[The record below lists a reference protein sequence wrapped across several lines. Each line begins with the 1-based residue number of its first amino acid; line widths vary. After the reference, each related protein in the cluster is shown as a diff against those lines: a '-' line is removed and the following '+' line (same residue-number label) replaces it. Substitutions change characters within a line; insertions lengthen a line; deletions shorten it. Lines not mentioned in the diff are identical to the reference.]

1 MSSEHNIQHQ
11 SLSVFLNLENLKV
24 LIVGGGTEAL
34 ESLKTIINSF
44 PNTKIHLI
52 FESVSDEIKHFAEGK
67 DTIKIQER
75 RFFEDDFYN
84 AHIALITDLGVEFY
98 TEIIDIVQKKNVLIS
113 IANQPEL
120 SDFQLENFISQNKE
134 SVLKEQKLKWQYS
147 KEAKKYRR
155 MVIYLSLTFAAFF
168 LGIAFDKY
176 FSYAQ
181 AKDFVYE
188 IPNEFYW
195 MLAIGFFAQMVDGAL
210 GMGYGLTSSTLMMG
224 MGVKLP
230 SISGSIHTAEMFSSA
245 MSGYSHYKYGNVNKK
260 MLLYLAVPGVIGAVS
275 GSLLLIYLG
284 NEYENLAKGL
294 MATYTLIMGYRIT
307 RLAFKKIVVKQKTHI
322 GRLGFF
328 GGMMDAF
335 GGGGWGPI
343 VTSTLLSKGR
353 KTNYVIGTVS
363 MAEFFVT
370 LAAAIVFFSS
380 LGVSNIEI
388 ILGLIIGGVL
398 AAPIAARLAGKMPR
412 KTALILVALLL
423 IISSVRNLYKIFF

>member
-1 MSSEHNIQHQ
+1 MSSENNIQHQ

-44 PNTKIHLI
+44 PNTKINLI
-52 FESVSDEIKHFAEGK
+52 FESVSDEIKRFAEGK
-67 DTIKIQER
+67 DNIRIQER

-98 TEIIDIVQKKNVLIS
+98 TEIIDIVQKKNILIS

-120 SDFQLENFISQNKE
+120 SDFQLENFISKNKE
-134 SVLKEQKLKWQYS
+134 SIQEEQKLKWQYS

-155 MVIYLSLTFAAFF
+155 LVIYLSLAFAAFF
-168 LGIAFDKY
+168 LGIAFDNY
-176 FSYAQ
+176 FSYTQ

-210 GMGYGLTSSTLMMG
+210 GMGYGLTSSTLMLG
-224 MGVKLP
+224 MGIKLP

-307 RLAFKKIVVKQKTHI
+307 RLAFKKIVVKQKTNI
-322 GRLGFF
+322 GRLGFL

-398 AAPIAARLAGKMPR
+398 AAPISARLAGKMPR

-423 IISSVRNLYKIFF
+423 IISSGRNLYKIFF

>member
-176 FSYAQ
+176 FSYTQ
-181 AKDFVYE
+181 AKDFIYE

-423 IISSVRNLYKIFF
+423 IISSARNLYKIFF

>member
-1 MSSEHNIQHQ
+1 MPPESKIHNK

-34 ESLKTIINSF
+34 ESLQLLIESF
-44 PNTKIHLI
+44 PKTEISLI
-52 FESVSDEIKHFAEGK
+52 FETVSEEIKNFSEKQENIRVH
-67 DTIKIQER
+67 ER

-84 AHIALITDLGVEFY
+84 AHIAIITDCGVSFY

-113 IANQPEL
+113 IANKPEL
-120 SDFQLENFISQNKE
+120 SDFQLESFISKTNGPLQDD
-134 SVLKEQKLKWQYS
+134 QKLKWQYS

-155 MVIYLSLTFAAFF
+155 LVIYLSLGFAAFF

-181 AKDFVYE
+181 AKDFVFE
-188 IPNEFYW
+188 IPKEFYW

-210 GMGYGLTSSTLMMG
+210 GMGYGLTSSTLMLG

-260 MLLYLAVPGVIGAVS
+260 MLLYLAVPGIIGAVA

-284 NEYENLAKGL
+284 NEYEDLAKGL
-294 MATYTLIMGYRIT
+294 MATYTLLMGYRIT
-307 RLAFKKIVVKQKTHI
+307 RLAFRKTVIKKKTNM
-322 GRLGFF
+322 GRLGFL

-363 MAEFFVT
+363 MSEFFVT

-388 ILGLIIGGVL
+388 ISGLIIGGVL

-412 KTALILVALLL
+412 KTALIFVAALL
-423 IISSVRNLYKIFF
+423 IISSARNLYKIFF

>member
-176 FSYAQ
+176 FSYTQ
-181 AKDFVYE
+181 AKDFIYE

>member
-176 FSYAQ
+176 FSYTQ
-181 AKDFVYE
+181 AKDFIYE

-423 IISSVRNLYKIFF
+423 IVSSARNLYKIFF

>member
-1 MSSEHNIQHQ
+1 MSPESKIHNK

-34 ESLKTIINSF
+34 QSLKLLIESF
-44 PNTKIHLI
+44 PKTEINLI
-52 FESVSDEIKHFAEGK
+52 SETVSEEIKNFADGHEN
-67 DTIKIQER
+67 IRVYER

-84 AHIALITDLGVEFY
+84 AHIAIITDCGVDFY

-113 IANQPEL
+113 IANKPEL
-120 SDFQLENFISQNKE
+120 SDFQLESFISKTYSSQQD
-134 SVLKEQKLKWQYS
+134 EQKLKWQYS
-147 KEAKKYRR
+147 KDAKKYRR
-155 MVIYLSLTFAAFF
+155 LVIYLSLAFAAFF
-168 LGIAFDKY
+168 LGIAFDQN
-176 FSYAQ
+176 FSFSE

-188 IPNEFYW
+188 IPKEFYW
-195 MLAIGFFAQMVDGAL
+195 MLGIGFFAQMVDGAL
-210 GMGYGLTSSTLMMG
+210 GMGYGLTSSTLMLG

-245 MSGYSHYKYGNVNKK
+245 MSGYSHYKFGNVNKK
-260 MLLYLAVPGVIGAVS
+260 MLIYLALPGVIGAVF

-294 MATYTLIMGYRIT
+294 MATYTLLMGYRIT

-322 GRLGFF
+322 GKLGFI

-363 MAEFFVT
+363 MSEFFVT
-370 LAAAIVFFSS
+370 LAAAIVFFSN

-388 ILGLIIGGVL
+388 ISGLIIGGVL
-398 AAPIAARLAGKMPR
+398 AAPFAARLAGKMPR

-423 IISSVRNLYKIFF
+423 IISSARNLYKIFF

>member
-1 MSSEHNIQHQ
+1 MSIESKIHNK

-34 ESLKTIINSF
+34 ESLKIIINSF
-44 PNTKIHLI
+44 PNTNIHLI
-52 FESVSDEIKHFAEGK
+52 FESVSDEIKYFAQGK

-84 AHIALITDLGVEFY
+84 SHIALITDCGIGFY
-98 TEIIDIVQKKNVLIS
+98 TEIIDIVQKKNILIS
-113 IANQPEL
+113 IENKPEL
-120 SDFQLENFISQNKE
+120 SDFQLESFISDKNKLPAE
-134 SVLKEQKLKWQYS
+134 EQKSKWQYS
-147 KEAKKYRR
+147 KDAQKYRR
-155 MVIYLSLTFAAFF
+155 LVIYLSLAFAAFF

-176 FSYAQ
+176 FSFIQ
-181 AKDFVYE
+181 VKDFVHE
-188 IPNEFYW
+188 IPKEFYW

-210 GMGYGLTSSTLMMG
+210 GMGYGLTSSTLMLG
-224 MGVKLP
+224 MGIKLP

-307 RLAFKKIVVKQKTHI
+307 RLAFKKIMVKQKTHI

-370 LAAAIVFFSS
+370 LSAAIVFFSS

-423 IISSVRNLYKIFF
+423 IVSSARNLYKIFF

>member
-1 MSSEHNIQHQ
+1 MSSENNIQHQ

-44 PNTKIHLI
+44 PDTKINLI
-52 FESVSDEIKHFAEGK
+52 FESVSDEIKRFAEGK
-67 DTIKIQER
+67 DNIRIQER

-98 TEIIDIVQKKNVLIS
+98 TEIIDIVQKKNILIS

-120 SDFQLENFISQNKE
+120 SDFQLENFISKNKE
-134 SVLKEQKLKWQYS
+134 SIQEEQKLKWQYS

-155 MVIYLSLTFAAFF
+155 LVIYLSLAFAAFF

-176 FSYAQ
+176 FSFVQ

-307 RLAFKKIVVKQKTHI
+307 RLAFKKIMVKQKTHI

-335 GGGGWGPI
+335 GGGGWGSI

-370 LAAAIVFFSS
+370 LSAAIVFFSS

-423 IISSVRNLYKIFF
+423 IVSSARNLYKIFF

>member
-1 MSSEHNIQHQ
+1 MSIESKIHNK

-34 ESLKTIINSF
+34 ESLKIIINSF
-44 PNTKIHLI
+44 PNTNIHLI
-52 FESVSDEIKHFAEGK
+52 FESVSDEIKYFAQGK

-84 AHIALITDLGVEFY
+84 SHIALITDCGIGFY
-98 TEIIDIVQKKNVLIS
+98 TEIIDIVQKKNILIS
-113 IANQPEL
+113 IENKPEL
-120 SDFQLENFISQNKE
+120 SDFQLESFISDKNKLPAE
-134 SVLKEQKLKWQYS
+134 EQKSKWQYS
-147 KEAKKYRR
+147 KDAQKYRR
-155 MVIYLSLTFAAFF
+155 LVIYLSLAFAAFF

-176 FSYAQ
+176 FSFIQ
-181 AKDFVYE
+181 VKDFVHE
-188 IPNEFYW
+188 IPKEFYW

-210 GMGYGLTSSTLMMG
+210 GMGYGLTSSTLMLG
-224 MGVKLP
+224 MGIKLP

-245 MSGYSHYKYGNVNKK
+245 MSGYSHYKYGTVNKK

-307 RLAFKKIVVKQKTHI
+307 RLAFKKIMVKQKTHI

-370 LAAAIVFFSS
+370 LSAAIVFFSS

-398 AAPIAARLAGKMPR
+398 AAPFAARLAGKMPR

-423 IISSVRNLYKIFF
+423 IVSSARNLYKIFF

>member
-1 MSSEHNIQHQ
+1 MSSENNIQHQ

-52 FESVSDEIKHFAEGK
+52 FESVSEEIKQFADGK

-84 AHIALITDLGVEFY
+84 AHIALITDLGVDFY

-120 SDFQLENFISQNKE
+120 SDFQLENFISKNRD
-134 SVLKEQKLKWQYS
+134 SVLEEQKLKWQYS

-155 MVIYLSLTFAAFF
+155 IVIYLSLIFAAFF
-168 LGIAFDKY
+168 LGIAFDNY
-176 FSYAQ
+176 FSYTQ

-260 MLLYLAVPGVIGAVS
+260 MLLYLTVPGVIGAVS

-370 LAAAIVFFSS
+370 LAAAIVFFSN

-423 IISSVRNLYKIFF
+423 IISSGRNLYKIFF

>member
-44 PNTKIHLI
+44 PNTKINLI
-52 FESVSDEIKHFAEGK
+52 FESVSDDIKRFAEGK
-67 DTIKIQER
+67 DNIRIQER

-98 TEIIDIVQKKNVLIS
+98 TEIIDIVQKKNILIS

-120 SDFQLENFISQNKE
+120 SDFQLENFISKNKE
-134 SVLKEQKLKWQYS
+134 SIQEEQKLKWQYS

-155 MVIYLSLTFAAFF
+155 LVIYLSLAFAAFF
-168 LGIAFDKY
+168 LGIAFDNY
-176 FSYAQ
+176 FSYTQ

-307 RLAFKKIVVKQKTHI
+307 RLAFKKIMVKQKTHI

-370 LAAAIVFFSS
+370 LSAAIVFFSS

-423 IISSVRNLYKIFF
+423 IVSSARNLYKI

>member
-1 MSSEHNIQHQ
+1 
-11 SLSVFLNLENLKV
+11 
-24 LIVGGGTEAL
+24 
-34 ESLKTIINSF
+34 
-44 PNTKIHLI
+44 
-52 FESVSDEIKHFAEGK
+52 
-67 DTIKIQER
+67 
-75 RFFEDDFYN
+75 
-84 AHIALITDLGVEFY
+84 
-98 TEIIDIVQKKNVLIS
+98 
-113 IANQPEL
+113 
-120 SDFQLENFISQNKE
+120 
-134 SVLKEQKLKWQYS
+134 
-147 KEAKKYRR
+147 
-155 MVIYLSLTFAAFF
+155 
-168 LGIAFDKY
+168 
-176 FSYAQ
+176 
-181 AKDFVYE
+181 
-188 IPNEFYW
+188 

-210 GMGYGLTSSTLMMG
+210 GMGYGLTSSTLMLG
-224 MGVKLP
+224 MGIKLP

-307 RLAFKKIVVKQKTHI
+307 RLAFKKIMVKQKTHI

-423 IISSVRNLYKIFF
+423 IVSSARNLYKIFF

>member
-84 AHIALITDLGVEFY
+84 AHIALITDLGFEFY

>member
-1 MSSEHNIQHQ
+1 MSIESKIHNK

-24 LIVGGGTEAL
+24 LIVGGGSQAL
-34 ESLKTIINSF
+34 KNLNLLVDSF
-44 PNTKIHLI
+44 PETQINLVCENISEKI
-52 FESVSDEIKHFAEGK
+52 KQFAK
-67 DTIKIQER
+67 NHDSIRLHER

-84 AHIALITDLGVEFY
+84 SHIALITDCGIGFY
-98 TEIIDIVQKKNVLIS
+98 TEIIDIVQKKNILIS
-113 IANQPEL
+113 IENKPEL
-120 SDFQLENFISQNKE
+120 SDFQLESFISDKNKLPAE
-134 SVLKEQKLKWQYS
+134 EQKSKWQYS
-147 KEAKKYRR
+147 KDAQKYRR
-155 MVIYLSLTFAAFF
+155 LVIYLSLAFAAFF

-176 FSYAQ
+176 FSFIQ
-181 AKDFVYE
+181 AKDFVHE
-188 IPNEFYW
+188 IPKEFYW

-210 GMGYGLTSSTLMMG
+210 GMGYGLTSSTLMLG
-224 MGVKLP
+224 MGIKLP

-307 RLAFKKIVVKQKTHI
+307 RLAFKKIVVKQKTNI
-322 GRLGFF
+322 GRLGFL

-423 IISSVRNLYKIFF
+423 IISSGRNLYKIFF

>member
-120 SDFQLENFISQNKE
+120 SDFQLENFISKNKE

>member
-1 MSSEHNIQHQ
+1 MSIESKIHNK

-44 PNTKIHLI
+44 PNTNIHLI
-52 FESVSDEIKHFAEGK
+52 FESVSDEIKYFAQGK

-84 AHIALITDLGVEFY
+84 SHIALITDCGIGFY
-98 TEIIDIVQKKNVLIS
+98 TEIIDIVQKKNILIS
-113 IANQPEL
+113 IENKPEL
-120 SDFQLENFISQNKE
+120 SDFQLESFISDKNKLPAE
-134 SVLKEQKLKWQYS
+134 EQKSKWQYS
-147 KEAKKYRR
+147 KDAQKYRR
-155 MVIYLSLTFAAFF
+155 LVIYLSLAFAAFF

-176 FSYAQ
+176 FSFIQ
-181 AKDFVYE
+181 VKDFVHE
-188 IPNEFYW
+188 IPKEFYW

-210 GMGYGLTSSTLMMG
+210 GMGYGLTSSTLMLG
-224 MGVKLP
+224 MGIKLP

-307 RLAFKKIVVKQKTHI
+307 RLAFKKIMVKQKTHI

-370 LAAAIVFFSS
+370 LSAAIVFFSS

-423 IISSVRNLYKIFF
+423 IVSSARNLYKIFF

>member
-44 PNTKIHLI
+44 PNTKINLI
-52 FESVSDEIKHFAEGK
+52 FESVSDEIKYFAQGK

-84 AHIALITDLGVEFY
+84 SHIALITDCGIGFY
-98 TEIIDIVQKKNVLIS
+98 TEIIDIVQKKNILIS
-113 IANQPEL
+113 IENKPEL
-120 SDFQLENFISQNKE
+120 SDFQLESFISDKNKLPAE
-134 SVLKEQKLKWQYS
+134 EQKSKWQYS
-147 KEAKKYRR
+147 KDAQKYRR
-155 MVIYLSLTFAAFF
+155 LVIYLSLAFAAFF

-176 FSYAQ
+176 FSFIQ
-181 AKDFVYE
+181 AKDFVHE
-188 IPNEFYW
+188 IPKEFYW

-210 GMGYGLTSSTLMMG
+210 GMGYGLTSSTLMLG
-224 MGVKLP
+224 MGIKLP
-230 SISGSIHTAEMFSSA
+230 SISGSIHTAEMISSA

-307 RLAFKKIVVKQKTHI
+307 RLAFKKIMVKQKTHI

-370 LAAAIVFFSS
+370 LSAAIVFFSS

-423 IISSVRNLYKIFF
+423 IVSSARNLYKIFF

>member
-24 LIVGGGTEAL
+24 LIVGGGIEAL
-34 ESLKTIINSF
+34 ESLKKIINSF

-84 AHIALITDLGVEFY
+84 AHIALITDFGVEFY

-120 SDFQLENFISQNKE
+120 SDFQLENFISKNKE

-294 MATYTLIMGYRIT
+294 MVTYTLIMGYRIT

-423 IISSVRNLYKIFF
+423 IVSSARNLYKIFF

>member
-1 MSSEHNIQHQ
+1 MSIESKIHNK

-24 LIVGGGTEAL
+24 LIVGGGNQAL
-34 ESLKTIINSF
+34 KNLNLLVESF
-44 PNTKIHLI
+44 PNTQINLVCENISQKIK
-52 FESVSDEIKHFAEGK
+52 DFAKNYEN
-67 DTIKIQER
+67 IRLHER

-84 AHIALITDLGVEFY
+84 SHIALITDLGVDFY
-98 TEIIDIVQKKNVLIS
+98 TEIIDIVQKKNILIS
-113 IANQPEL
+113 IANKPEL
-120 SDFQLENFISQNKE
+120 SDFQLESFISDKNKLPPE
-134 SVLKEQKLKWQYS
+134 EQKSKWQYS
-147 KEAKKYRR
+147 KDAKKYRR
-155 MVIYLSLTFAAFF
+155 LVIYLSLSFAAFF
-168 LGIAFDKY
+168 LGIAFDQY

-188 IPNEFYW
+188 IPKEFYW

-210 GMGYGLTSSTLMMG
+210 GMGYGLTSSTLMLG
-224 MGVKLP
+224 MGIKLP

-245 MSGYSHYKYGNVNKK
+245 MSGYSHYKYGNVNKR
-260 MLLYLAVPGVIGAVS
+260 MLLYLAVPGIIGAVC

-294 MATYTLIMGYRIT
+294 MATYTLLMGYRIT

-322 GRLGFF
+322 GRLGFL

-398 AAPIAARLAGKMPR
+398 AAPFAARLAGKMPR
-412 KTALILVALLL
+412 KTALILVAFLL
-423 IISSVRNLYKIFF
+423 IVSSARNLYKIFF

>member
-1 MSSEHNIQHQ
+1 MSIESKIHNK

-34 ESLKTIINSF
+34 ESLKIIINSF
-44 PNTKIHLI
+44 PNTNIHLI
-52 FESVSDEIKHFAEGK
+52 FESVSDEIKYFAQGK

-84 AHIALITDLGVEFY
+84 SHIALITDCGIGFY
-98 TEIIDIVQKKNVLIS
+98 TEIIDIVQKKNILIS
-113 IANQPEL
+113 IENNPEL
-120 SDFQLENFISQNKE
+120 SDFQLESFISDKNKLPAE
-134 SVLKEQKLKWQYS
+134 EQKSKWQYS
-147 KEAKKYRR
+147 KDAQKYRR
-155 MVIYLSLTFAAFF
+155 LVIYLSLAFAAFF

-176 FSYAQ
+176 FSFVQ

-210 GMGYGLTSSTLMMG
+210 GMGYGLTSSTLMLG
-224 MGVKLP
+224 MGIKLP

-307 RLAFKKIVVKQKTHI
+307 RLSFKKIMVKQKTHI

-370 LAAAIVFFSS
+370 LSAAIVFFSS

-423 IISSVRNLYKIFF
+423 IVSSARNLYKIFF

>member
-1 MSSEHNIQHQ
+1 MSIESKIHNK

-34 ESLKTIINSF
+34 ESLKIIINSF
-44 PNTKIHLI
+44 PNTNIHLI
-52 FESVSDEIKHFAEGK
+52 FESVSDEIKYFAQGK

-84 AHIALITDLGVEFY
+84 SHIALITDCGIGFY
-98 TEIIDIVQKKNVLIS
+98 TEIIDIVQKKNILIS
-113 IANQPEL
+113 IENKPEL
-120 SDFQLENFISQNKE
+120 SDFQLESFISDKNKLPAE
-134 SVLKEQKLKWQYS
+134 EQKSKWQYS
-147 KEAKKYRR
+147 KDAQKYRR
-155 MVIYLSLTFAAFF
+155 LVIYLSLAFAAFF

-176 FSYAQ
+176 FSFVQ

-188 IPNEFYW
+188 IPKEFYW

-210 GMGYGLTSSTLMMG
+210 GMGYGLTSSTLMLG
-224 MGVKLP
+224 MGIKLP

-307 RLAFKKIVVKQKTHI
+307 RLAFKKIMVKQKTHI

-370 LAAAIVFFSS
+370 LSAAIVFFSS

-398 AAPIAARLAGKMPR
+398 AAPFAARLAGKMPR

-423 IISSVRNLYKIFF
+423 IVSSARNLYKIFF

>member
-1 MSSEHNIQHQ
+1 M
-11 SLSVFLNLENLKV
+11 
-24 LIVGGGTEAL
+24 
-34 ESLKTIINSF
+34 
-44 PNTKIHLI
+44 
-52 FESVSDEIKHFAEGK
+52 
-67 DTIKIQER
+67 
-75 RFFEDDFYN
+75 
-84 AHIALITDLGVEFY
+84 GVEFY
-98 TEIIDIVQKKNVLIS
+98 TEIIDIVQKKNILIS

-120 SDFQLENFISQNKE
+120 SDFQLENFISKNKE
-134 SVLKEQKLKWQYS
+134 SIQEEQKLKWQYS

-155 MVIYLSLTFAAFF
+155 LVIYLSLAFAAFF
-168 LGIAFDKY
+168 LGIAFDNY
-176 FSYAQ
+176 FSYTQ

-210 GMGYGLTSSTLMMG
+210 GMGYGLTSSTLMLG
-224 MGVKLP
+224 MGIKLP

-307 RLAFKKIVVKQKTHI
+307 RLAFKKIVVKQKTNI
-322 GRLGFF
+322 GRLGFL

-423 IISSVRNLYKIFF
+423 IVSSARNLYKIFF